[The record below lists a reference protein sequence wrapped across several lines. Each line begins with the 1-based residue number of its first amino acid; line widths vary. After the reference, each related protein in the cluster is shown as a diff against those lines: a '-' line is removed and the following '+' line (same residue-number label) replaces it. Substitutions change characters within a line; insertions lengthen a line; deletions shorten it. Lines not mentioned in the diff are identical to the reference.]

1 MLHIYTATMDMDMF
15 AIKIYGAPPF
25 PSLPILKYRVVYRRM
40 LILKRVILCTQKPTL
55 NEMSFAYIWNNA
67 LNLMCWDCVKF

>member
-15 AIKIYGAPPF
+15 AIKIYGAPP
-25 PSLPILKYRVVYRRM
+25 SLPISKYRVVYRRM
-40 LILKRVILCTQKPTL
+40 LILKRVILCTQKPIL